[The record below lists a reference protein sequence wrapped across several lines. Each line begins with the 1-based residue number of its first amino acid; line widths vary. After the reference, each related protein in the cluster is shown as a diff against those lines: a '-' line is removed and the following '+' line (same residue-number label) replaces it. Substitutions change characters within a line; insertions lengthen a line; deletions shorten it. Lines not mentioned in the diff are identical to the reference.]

1 MEERKC
7 REERVNAGVFVS
19 HLSPQEHAQVVRLLG
34 SKCIVKC
41 LLNGLETD
49 ALWYT
54 GAQVSMISHSWLKQ
68 CLPGCNIRDI
78 AGLLGI
84 DGLELKAGNETN
96 LPYEGWV
103 KLLMLLKMT
112 LTTPL
117 QCFTGFIGYAYCWIN
132 VIEEITKHSD
142 RGSSARVNG
151 SLLDVIERAYFMF
164 NWC

>member
-84 DGLELKAGNETN
+84 DVLELKAGNETN

-103 KLLMLLKMT
+103 KLT
-112 LTTPL
+112 
-117 QCFTGFIGYAYCWIN
+117 FN
-132 VIEEITKHSD
+132 VIEDDSD
-142 RGSSARVNG
+142 HTVTVLYRIYWLCL
-151 SLLDVIERAYFMF
+151 LLD
-164 NWC
+164 